1 MAGQPKYEYFQYVR
15 TSLTDFLSV
24 RAIVSVLHVELKNRV
39 CDGESHD
46 FPELLY
52 VESGHHTLK
61 VDGIRHTMEPGQL
74 IFYAPQAFHEGD
86 EASSA
91 KLGIISFEA
100 ELPELFPFYNRV
112 ITLTAQ
118 QQALLSRILA
128 QGLRAFRDAPR
139 AQGLHGQIPREDIP
153 DYTLQQLKNQ
163 LELFLIELYDAGEPK
178 KSGSVRV
185 NRKNFRSQQWEEVA
199 CFLKEHLGENLTLAQ
214 IAEGCAMSVPA
225 LKLLCRQQQGCG
237 PIACFIGF
245 KIQAAKEMIRTSSM
259 SFTQISQQLGFQS
272 LHYFSKLFKEKT
284 GMTPSEYAK
293 TIYEN

>member
-1 MAGQPKYEYFQYVR
+1 MAGETKYEYSKYVR

-24 RAIVSVLHVELKNRV
+24 RAIVSVLHVELNNRI
-39 CDGESHD
+39 CGGEAHD

-52 VESGHHTLK
+52 VLSGHHTLK
-61 VDGIRHTMEPGQL
+61 VDGVRHTMEPGQL
-74 IFYAPQAFHEGD
+74 IFYAPQAYHEGD

-91 KLGIISFEA
+91 KLGVISFEA

-112 ITLTAQ
+112 ITLTSQ
-118 QQALLSRILA
+118 QQELLSQILS

-139 AQGLHGQIPREDIP
+139 EQGLGQIPREGIP

-163 LELFLIELYDAGEPK
+163 LELFLIELYKNEEPRK
-178 KSGSVRV
+178 NGTVGV
-185 NRKNFRSQQWEEVA
+185 NRENFRSRQWEEVTR
-199 CFLKEHLGENLTLAQ
+199 FLKAHLGENLTLAQ

-245 KIQAAKEMIRTSSM
+245 KIQAAKEMIRDSSM
-259 SFTQISQQLGFQS
+259 SFTQISQHLGFQS
-272 LHYFSKLFKEKT
+272 VHYFSKLFKEKT

-293 TIYEN
+293 SIYK